1 MLNRLKRH
9 PPKDSF
15 DWIIRQLQLQPYQH
29 ILEVG
34 YGSGRLLAE
43 VAGTIKIGFIAG
55 IESSIPF
62 YQEACWRNRA
72 FIRQELMQLHLGQ
85 LYELPY
91 PAHYFHTIYG
101 CDVHRSW
108 KDLATESLR
117 LASLLRIG
125 GRLVLLS
132 SPRRNRNEEEVRMKA
147 ARLEAAC
154 LTAGLTAIHTEFL
167 EFSTGTGLAVAGF
180 KPAIYADPENLTAIN
195 NRLLNPEA
203 YFISNVARMQI

>member
-1 MLNRLKRH
+1 MNWPERQPRG
-9 PPKDSF
+9 DTF

-34 YGSGRLLAE
+34 YGSGRLLTE
-43 VAGTIKIGFIAG
+43 VARTIRIGFLAG
-55 IESSIPF
+55 IESSIPL
-62 YQEACWRNRA
+62 YRQAYRRNRA
-72 FIRQELMQLHLGQ
+72 FIRQELMQLHIGQ
-85 LYELPY
+85 FYELPY

-101 CDVHRSW
+101 CDVHHAW
-108 KDLATESLR
+108 NNFATESLR

-132 SPRRNRNEEEVRMKA
+132 SPRRDRNEEDLRTEA
-147 ARLEAAC
+147 ARLQSAC
-154 LTAGLTAIHTEFL
+154 LSAGLTDIHAEYREFAA
-167 EFSTGTGLAVAGF
+167 GKGLAVIGF
-180 KPAIYADPENLTAIN
+180 KPDMYADTKELTTVN